1 MNDTDPHLF
10 HRIKGQKSVLAL
22 LVSDAKIHA
31 GTQGGDLLVWSLT
44 TFELLFSIHA
54 HRGSLLGFCLSADQ
68 KLLFSSGGDAIVN
81 VWCTESFQRLYSI
94 YSRYD
99 VGDVFCVSYSS
110 DLETVYLG
118 SQNTSLQW
126 YDLSERDSKP
136 PADPTAHP
144 FYRNHR
150 FFDSK
155 GPTGVSTPRPPS
167 ASELRALGG
176 RNLEIDKE
184 HTIQYAHYGYV
195 YCTLL
200 AKGFAYGDKHGGSEF
215 LISGGGDGV
224 VKVWPLNADD
234 GAVVADPVCLENGDN
249 SILTIALDGTLLYSG
264 RLEGDVNVWD
274 LDTRQLIRRIKACTD
289 DVLTLAVG
297 HNLIFCG
304 DARGTTKVGKLL
316 QKPSLC
322 PDQILDI
329 QFPASKHKCMESTRP
344 TCACFCCGN
353 FWR

>member
-1 MNDTDPHLF
+1 MNDNDPHLF
-10 HRIKGQKSVLAL
+10 HRIKGQKSILAL

-44 TFELLFSIHA
+44 TFELLHSIHA
-54 HRGSLLGFCLSADQ
+54 HRGSLLGFCLSAD
-68 KLLFSSGGDAIVN
+68 KRLLFSSGGDAIVN
-81 VWCTESFQRLYSI
+81 VWCTESFRRLYSI

-99 VGDVFCVSYSS
+99 IGDVFCVSYSS

-126 YDLSERDSKP
+126 YHLSDRDRKP
-136 PADPTAHP
+136 APDPAAHP
-144 FYRNHR
+144 FSRNHR

-155 GPTGVSTPRPPS
+155 GPTGVVSSTPRPLS

-176 RNLEIDKE
+176 RDLEIDKE

-200 AKGFAYGDKHGGSEF
+200 AKGLSCSSSSSSNKHGGSEC

-224 VKVWPLNADD
+224 VKVWPLDAVD
-234 GAVVADPVCLENGDN
+234 GAVVAHPICLENGDD

-274 LDTRQLIRRIKACTD
+274 LDTRQLIRRVKACTG

-297 HNLIFCG
+297 HDLIFCG
-304 DARGTTKVGKLL
+304 DARGTAKVGG
-316 QKPSLC
+316 
-322 PDQILDI
+322 
-329 QFPASKHKCMESTRP
+329 PAPQSIDLH
-344 TCACFCCGN
+344 
-353 FWR
+353 

>member
-1 MNDTDPHLF
+1 MSNNDPHLF

-22 LVSDAKIHA
+22 LVSDAKVHA

-44 TFELLFSIHA
+44 TFELLHTIHA
-54 HRGSLLGFCLSADQ
+54 HRGSLLGFCLSEDR

-99 VGDVFCVSYSS
+99 IGDVFCVSYSS
-110 DLETVYLG
+110 ELETVYLG

-126 YDLSERDSKP
+126 YDLSDRDSKP
-136 PADPTAHP
+136 PPDPTAHP
-144 FYRNHR
+144 SYRNHR

-176 RNLEIDKE
+176 RDLEIDKE

-200 AKGFAYGDKHGGSEF
+200 AKELSCSSKDGGSEC
-215 LISGGGDGV
+215 LISGGGDGA
-224 VKVWPLNADD
+224 VKVWPLDPDD
-234 GAVVADPVCLENGDN
+234 GAVVADPVCLENGDD

-274 LDTRQLIRRIKACTD
+274 LDTKQLIRRIRAFTD
-289 DVLTLAVG
+289 DILTLAAG
-297 HNLIFCG
+297 HDLIFCG
-304 DARGTTKVGKLL
+304 CADGTAKVGRLRENL
-316 QKPSLC
+316 IIYT
-322 PDQILDI
+322 DEAIDF
-329 QFPASKHKCMESTRP
+329 QFPTSEHECMEGTRAA
-344 TCACFCCGN
+344 CAGFRCCM
-353 FWR
+353 FRW

>member
-1 MNDTDPHLF
+1 MNDNDPHLF

-22 LVSDAKIHA
+22 LVSDAKIYV
-31 GTQGGDLLVWSLT
+31 GTQGGDLLVWSLNT
-44 TFELLFSIHA
+44 LELLHSIRA
-54 HRGSLLGFCLSADQ
+54 HRGSLLGFCLSADG

-81 VWCTESFQRLYSI
+81 VWCTRSFRRLYSI

-99 VGDVFCVSYSS
+99 IGDVFCVSYSS
-110 DLETVYLG
+110 ELETVYLG

-126 YDLSERDSKP
+126 YDLSEADSKP
-136 PADPTAHP
+136 PPDPTAHP
-144 FYRNHR
+144 SFRNHR

-176 RNLEIDKE
+176 RDLEIDKE

-200 AKGFAYGDKHGGSEF
+200 ANGLSCGSTSNGASEC
-215 LISGGGDGV
+215 LISGGGDGM
-224 VKVWPLNADD
+224 VKVWPLDADD
-234 GAVVADPVCLENGDN
+234 GAVIANPVCLENGDD

-274 LDTRQLIRRIKACTD
+274 LDTRQMIRRIKACTD
-289 DVLTLAVG
+289 DVLTLSVG
-297 HNLIFCG
+297 HDLIFCG
-304 DARGTTKVGKLL
+304 DARGTAKV
-316 QKPSLC
+316 
-322 PDQILDI
+322 
-329 QFPASKHKCMESTRP
+329 ST
-344 TCACFCCGN
+344 
-353 FWR
+353 

>member
-1 MNDTDPHLF
+1 MNDNNPHLF
-10 HRIKGQKSVLAL
+10 HRIKGQKSILAL
-22 LVSDAKIHA
+22 LVSDARIHA

-44 TFELLFSIHA
+44 TFELLHSIHA
-54 HRGSLLGFCLSADQ
+54 HRGSLLGFCLSADR

-81 VWCTESFQRLYSI
+81 VWSTESFKRLYSI

-99 VGDVFCVSYSS
+99 IGDVFCVSYSS

-118 SQNTSLQW
+118 AQNTSLQW
-126 YDLSERDSKP
+126 YDLSKKDCKP
-136 PADPTAHP
+136 LPDPTAHP
-144 FYRNHR
+144 SYRNHR

-167 ASELRALGG
+167 SSELRGLGG
-176 RNLEIDKE
+176 RDLEIDKD

-200 AKGFAYGDKHGGSEF
+200 AKGLSSGKHSGSET

-224 VKVWPLNADD
+224 IKLWPLDPDD
-234 GAVVADPVCLENGDN
+234 GAVVADPVSLENGDD

-264 RLEGDVNVWD
+264 LLEGDINVWD
-274 LDTRQLIRRIKACTD
+274 VDTRQLIRRIRAYTD

-297 HNLIFCG
+297 HDLIFCG
-304 DARGTTKVGKLL
+304 GAGGTAKVRVH
-316 QKPSLC
+316 PHESLH
-322 PDQILDI
+322 II
-329 QFPASKHKCMESTRP
+329 R
-344 TCACFCCGN
+344 
-353 FWR
+353 